1 MINSK
6 QKRHLLLLYR
16 SAMVFFVLNFST
28 IFAFAQVS
36 RYFGQIPV
44 GNSDTNGFV
53 RIDKVFCDIPLGM
66 EEVRNYFSNFRQIR
80 VRNQNTWGLIGQ
92 YRFLSRM

>member
-53 RIDKVFCDIPLGM
+53 RIDKVFCDSPRGWKKCGII
-66 EEVRNYFSNFRQIR
+66 FQIFDR
-80 VRNQNTWGLIGQ
+80 SAYGTKIHGGLLDNTV
-92 YRFLSRM
+92 F